1 MYITFHQG
9 KLIRLKING
18 SKTTPLADQPAG
30 QALIEFYNYFKK
42 FEVLPQEQLLT
53 IYDADCAAEKTRLET
68 IIRKAPLV
76 YEAFWKEKI
85 AQMKREISTD
95 DIEQYALQAVISNIQ
110 KAYSGLAQCVPYAN
124 QGENLQDA
132 FILTEPDFYDPSGVG
147 FTPIQYA
154 MFFANYEN
162 QIVQIY
168 DVQSVYE
175 YICLDYYHTFF
186 DPAIKKVA
194 LCPHCGKMFRQ
205 TRKDQQY
212 CSQRCKE
219 KHINSRNNQNPYHA
233 AYRYLQ
239 QYFNRQLNQ
248 LRDEKTDNHPDA
260 IAMQQAYNEWQQWA
274 RRQVDC
280 AENHPG
286 EDKNAIRKA
295 FIQKLTAKWKDLTKG
310 IKK

>member
-1 MYITFHQG
+1 MYITFYQGTLIHGKMHQS
-9 KLIRLKING
+9 KII
-18 SKTTPLADQPAG
+18 PLAVQPVG
-30 QALIEFYNYFKK
+30 QALIKFYNYFKK

-53 IYDADCAAEKTRLET
+53 IYAADCAAEKTRLET
-68 IIRKAPLV
+68 IIRKAPPV
-76 YEAFWKEKI
+76 YAELLKEKI
-85 AQMKREISTD
+85 SQMKQEINTD

-124 QGENLQDA
+124 QRGGLQDA
-132 FILTEPDFYDPSGVG
+132 FILTEPDFDDPSGVG
-147 FTPIQYA
+147 FAPIQYE

-162 QIVQIY
+162 RIVQIY

-219 KHINSRNNQNPYHA
+219 KHINIRNNQNPYYA

-248 LRDEKTDNHPDA
+248 LRYEKPDNHPDL
-260 IAMQQAYNEWQQWA
+260 IAMQQAYNEWQKWA
-274 RRQVDC
+274 RKQVER
-280 AENHPG
+280 ANYQP
-286 EDKNAIRKA
+286 EDDKTAIRKA
-295 FIQKLTAKWKDLTKG
+295 FIQKLTARWKSLTKG

>member
-1 MYITFHQG
+1 MYITFYQDSLMHVKMNG
-9 KLIRLKING
+9 NKI
-18 SKTTPLADQPAG
+18 TPLTIQPVG
-30 QALIEFYNYFKK
+30 QALIKFYNYFKK
-42 FEVLPQEQLLT
+42 FAVSPESQLLT
-53 IYDADCAAEKTRLET
+53 IYDADCEAEKTKLEA
-68 IIRKAPLV
+68 IIQKASPV
-76 YEAFWKEKI
+76 YEEFLQEEI
-85 AQMKREISTD
+85 SRMKRDINTD
-95 DIEQYALQAVISNIQ
+95 DVEQYALGVVISNIQ
-110 KAYSGLAQCVPYAN
+110 NAYSGLAQCVPYAN
-124 QGENLQDA
+124 QRGGLQDA
-132 FILTEPDFYDPSGVG
+132 FILTEPDFDDPSGVN
-147 FTPIQYA
+147 FIPIKYA

-168 DVQSVYE
+168 DVRSVYE

-186 DPAIKKVA
+186 DSTIKKVE
-194 LCPHCGKMFRQ
+194 LCPNCGKMFRQ

-219 KHINSRNNQNPYHA
+219 KRINSRNNQNPYYA

-260 IAMQQAYNEWQQWA
+260 IAMQQAYNQWKKWA
-274 RRQVDC
+274 RKQVERANYQLGD
-280 AENHPG
+280 
-286 EDKNAIRKA
+286 DKNAIRKA